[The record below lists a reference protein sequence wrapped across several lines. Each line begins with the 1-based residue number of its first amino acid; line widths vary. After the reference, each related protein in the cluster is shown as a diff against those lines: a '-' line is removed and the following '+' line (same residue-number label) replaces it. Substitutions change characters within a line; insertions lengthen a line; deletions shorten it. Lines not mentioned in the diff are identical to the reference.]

1 MRWRCT
7 WNEGGPSR
15 VIETPLATEAAEDFV
30 EAMNEEET
38 VSEEERIVIVEPLGA
53 NDVPTGPGRRLRV
66 AIDRSPTF
74 FAEEI

>member
-30 EAMNEEET
+30 EAMNGEET
-38 VSEEERIVIVEPLGA
+38 VSEDERIVVVEQLDA
-53 NDVPTGPGRRLRV
+53 DDVSTGPGRRVRV
-66 AIDRSPTF
+66 TIDRSPTF